1 MQPEVSFSDGAANG
15 LKTYWYLNLFIFI
28 SSKIKENAVEIRVDK
43 SSLAHSQWGN
53 SGDLISQ
60 SNISSTSS

>member
-43 SSLAHSQWGN
+43 SSLAHSQ
-53 SGDLISQ
+53 
-60 SNISSTSS
+60 